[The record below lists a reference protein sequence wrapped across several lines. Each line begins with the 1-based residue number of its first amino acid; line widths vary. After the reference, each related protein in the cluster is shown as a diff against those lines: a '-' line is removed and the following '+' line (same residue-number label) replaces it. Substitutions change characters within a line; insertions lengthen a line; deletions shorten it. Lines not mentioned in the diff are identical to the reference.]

1 MRKVLIMVYYWPP
14 AGGGGV
20 QRWLKI
26 SSYLKQFGWEPIIY
40 TAKNADYPLID
51 TSLQK
56 DIDPAITVLRQP
68 IFEIRKLYKRFA
80 TKNKQATKSSA
91 DEIFYI
97 PKDERSWKQN
107 VSIWLRGNVFVPDA
121 RVTWVKPSVRFLKN
135 YLSKQPVD
143 AIISSGPPHSMHLI
157 AMQIKRSMQIPWIAD
172 FRDPWTQIEYYE
184 KLMLSKSA
192 DKRHRRLEKAVL
204 QTADTIVNVAPHWNT
219 YAESLGAKRT
229 ELITNGFDEK
239 DFTHDP
245 PELEKN
251 FHLLHAGTLANDRNP
266 QILWDVLKELSNEI
280 PEFKS
285 KLRVEVIG
293 KTSANVLQS
302 AQKAGLAQQIMTNG
316 YVDHKTAIQKM
327 QSAQILLLLINKA
340 KQNALGRI
348 PGKIFE
354 YLAAKRPILLIGPE
368 TGDAANIIHQTNSGV
383 VVDFEDHTKLK
394 EIILKYYD
402 DFKHNQ
408 LRVESQK
415 ITAYSRAATAKQYAD
430 LLSATLNLD

>member
-1 MRKVLIMVYYWPP
+1 MVYYWPP

-172 FRDPWTQIEYYE
+172 FRDPWI
-184 KLMLSKSA
+184 
-192 DKRHRRLEKAVL
+192 EKAVL

-340 KQNALGRI
+340 KQNALGRTSNFI
-348 PGKIFE
+348 NRARNWGCCE
-354 YLAAKRPILLIGPE
+354 Y
-368 TGDAANIIHQTNSGV
+368 
-383 VVDFEDHTKLK
+383 
-394 EIILKYYD
+394 
-402 DFKHNQ
+402 
-408 LRVESQK
+408 
-415 ITAYSRAATAKQYAD
+415 YSSD
-430 LLSATLNLD
+430 E